1 MRGEVGGLLP
11 HTATL
16 HSSLLPSLCTP
27 PPPAAKLDITQRKPY
42 SYIRMNHRLPVPDRL
57 LAAAADLFARD
68 GFDAVSVR
76 QITSRAKANLGAI
89 TYHFGS
95 KEALFHAV
103 IDRVGAHLADRFV
116 AIAAEN
122 GAPLERIGRIVTMVL
137 TEPNLP
143 APTMILRELAMDR
156 PLPPPLVQ
164 MMQRNMG
171 AMTGLIRDGQADG
184 SIRPGDP
191 ALLAMS
197 VMAQPF
203 LLRMASRIPRTLAG
217 VDRDNPDTQRKI
229 VKHVVTTITRS
240 LAS

>member
-1 MRGEVGGLLP
+1 
-11 HTATL
+11 
-16 HSSLLPSLCTP
+16 
-27 PPPAAKLDITQRKPY
+27 
-42 SYIRMNHRLPVPDRL
+42 MNQSRSVPDRL

-95 KEALFHAV
+95 KEALYHAV

-116 AIAAEN
+116 AITAEK
-122 GAPLERIGRIVTMVL
+122 GTPLERISRIVTMVL
-137 TEPNLP
+137 TEPHLP
-143 APTMILRELAMDR
+143 APSMILRELATDR

-171 AMTGLIRDGQADG
+171 AMMALIREGQADG

-197 VMAQPF
+197 
-203 LLRMASRIPRTLAG
+203 
-217 VDRDNPDTQRKI
+217 PDTQRKL